1 MAYIA
6 LKHEKAHTQLYIII
20 ASIGILSQHRFAL
33 FSTHA
38 AAADLYGQ
46 KYGINIT
53 LFRLGKTAP
62 QD

>member
-1 MAYIA
+1 MV
-6 LKHEKAHTQLYIII
+6 LVRHTVIHI
-20 ASIGILSQHRFAL
+20 ASIGILFQHRFAL
-33 FSTHA
+33 FSTH